1 VPWLDYA
8 VSVDRF
14 DTNVR
19 VAITDGTTGLV
30 GELLAA

>member
-1 VPWLDYA
+1 MPWLDYA
-8 VSVDRF
+8 VSTDRL

-19 VAITDGTTGLV
+19 VAMTDGTTGLV